1 MDLPKFKYHPNPIK
15 TGAIEKT
22 EEECE
27 CCEKLRGYRAVSTI
41 YAIEEVETICPWCI
55 ADGSAASKFDGE
67 FSDSHPLLSDGVDKD
82 IVKEV
87 CERTPSFISWQ
98 QERWLSHCGD
108 ACEFHGDAEKSDLE
122 AFSDEDLREF
132 LSEEYIKEEM
142 WPEILKNYRKGG
154 GLAIYKFKCRGCG
167 KNRFYTDCD

>member
-1 MDLPKFKYHPNPIK
+1 MDLPKFKYHPDPIK

-27 CCEKLRGYRAVSTI
+27 CCGKQRGYRAVSTI

-55 ADGSAASKFDGE
+55 SDGSAASKFDGE
-67 FSDSHPLLSDGVDKD
+67 FSDSHPLLSDGIDKN
-82 IVKEV
+82 IVEEV

-122 AFSDEDLREF
+122 ALSGEELSKF

-142 WPEILKNYRKGG
+142 WPEILNNYRQSGS
-154 GLAIYKFKCRGCG
+154 LAVYKFKCRGCE
-167 KNRFYTDCD
+167 KNKFYSDCN

>member
-1 MDLPKFKYHPNPIK
+1 MDLPRFKYHPDPIK
-15 TGAIEKT
+15 TGAIEKA

-27 CCEKLRGYRAVSTI
+27 CCEKRRGYRSVSTI
-41 YAIEEVETICPWCI
+41 YAIDEVETICPWCI
-55 ADGSAASKFDGE
+55 DDGSAASKFDGE
-67 FSDSHPLLSDGVDKD
+67 FSDSHPLLSDGIAID

-98 QERWLSHCGD
+98 QERWLSHCND

-122 AFSDEDLREF
+122 ALAGEDLREF
-132 LSEEYIKEEM
+132 LSEEYINEEM
-142 WPEILKNYRKGG
+142 WPEILKNYVKGG